1 MPDWLAPFTIPK
13 LTDAEYAKQKAE
25 YTAKHG
31 YTITVPGL
39 SDIIKIRTE
48 DPMTALENYW
58 WKRKQW
64 DKFSPKRLAEVGK
77 QKEKRRARYLAML
90 ASPTPAIAQNAGS
103 IMTSI
108 DDAQDAIST
117 MAAIGQLGRKV
128 APKVLGK
135 ALAGP
140 VGALM
145 VASDVL
151 NLVQA
156 TAMRC
161 MVPKMGKRDGEQ
173 LARGSPKTLK
183 HKLKS
188 RFNMKAKLPGKAD
201 WIQGLQTSEQVF
213 GFGISLGPIVGLA
226 QDIFLGYVRT
236 TRGDPPKIKIP
247 VPDLKYFAKAA
258 YAFCKTSALLFGG
271 HWETDDEDCLL
282 WFAAAQLSFQ
292 MVFSTAGVWNP
303 LENVENIEDLE
314 IKAPEPWHQLTKEVI
329 NEGPMPP
336 QEVMGWPQTGSLWAR
351 VPHIIDRTQDV
362 AVLNWTKFQDR
373 NKNSWAGWLAGNAVR
388 EASGYALACLEGAQ
402 DVYYEHWIPYA
413 VATTMMEN
421 GIFLDPHQ
429 DTKKFELFTTFL
441 EDCEETLWN
450 PSLANIKQFCSS
462 PWNDI
467 KLIQQT
473 TSQI

>member
-1 MPDWLAPFTIPK
+1 MPDWLAPFTVPK
-13 LTDAEYAKQKAE
+13 LTDEEYAKQKAE

-31 YTITVPGL
+31 YSITIPGL

-58 WKRKQW
+58 WKKKQW
-64 DKFSPKRLAEVGK
+64 DKFSPKRLEEVGK
-77 QKEKRRARYLAML
+77 QKEKRRARYLQML
-90 ASPTPAIAQNAGS
+90 ASPTPAVFQNAGS
-103 IMTSI
+103 IMTAI

-135 ALAGP
+135 ALKGP
-140 VGALM
+140 VGLLT
-145 VASDVL
+145 VASDAL
-151 NLVQA
+151 NLAQS
-156 TAMRC
+156 TAMYC
-161 MVPKMGKRDGEQ
+161 MAPMFGKRDGEQ

-183 HKLKS
+183 QKLKK
-188 RFNMKAKLPGKAD
+188 RLNLKAKLPTKGD
-201 WIQGLQTSEQVF
+201 YIQGLQTTDQIF

-226 QDIFLGYVRT
+226 QDIFMGSVRT
-236 TRGDPPKIKIP
+236 KPGEFIDIKFP
-247 VPDLKYFAKAA
+247 VPDIKYWAKAA
-258 YAFCKTSALLFGG
+258 YRFVKTGALLFGNP
-271 HWETDDEDCLL
+271 WRTDDEDCLL

-292 MVFSTAGVWNP
+292 MVFSTYGAWNP
-303 LENVENIEDLE
+303 LENIENIEDLE
-314 IKAPEPWHQLTKEVI
+314 IKAPEPWHQLTIEVI

-362 AVLNWTKFQDR
+362 AVYNWTQFQDR
-373 NKNSWAGWLAGNAVR
+373 NKHSWAGWLAGNSVR

-413 VATTMMEN
+413 VATTMMQN
-421 GIFLDPHQ
+421 GIFLDPLQ
-429 DTKKFELFTTFL
+429 DTKKFELFNTFL

-450 PSLANIKQFCSS
+450 PSLENIKQFCSS

-467 KLIQQT
+467 QLIQQT
-473 TSQI
+473 TSRI